1 MRIGLIDGDL
11 SSKFTNILNIDL
23 MKINAYYKGRR
34 DIVSLLSKKDELSK
48 FSKLFYY
55 RDYPIG
61 LLPKEVL
68 DIPIIEVGG
77 EAFGLSLPEDIERCV
92 PDISFYIPV
101 LDKYMGNNPKTKV
114 YIKIR
119 MLKESSHIRLS
130 ANGKLCENIEK
141 SIDPR
146 SKNLSV
152 YDKNIAA
159 LDDWY
164 EILKELTYKS
174 DKQKRSI
181 STKFPIYI
189 KNEDFFRKINTFT
202 FNQYFSSFILDA
214 NCDDEL
220 YNIWR
225 KDINKTLKLRYK
237 FNCFTEPR
245 NYSNEEIIQT
255 ASKIVSR
262 DSFSQNSGYRFL
274 LYYERGTLPEPF
286 NTYIEIISR
295 WNHYKYMRENCKDF
309 SLIQYIKTY
318 CKLEEKDK
326 IKEAM
331 RLEPELKDILLEKR

>member
-11 SSKFTNILNIDL
+11 TSKFTNILNIDL

-68 DIPIIEVGG
+68 NIPIMEVGG

-101 LDKYMGNNPKTKV
+101 LDKYMGDNPRTKT
-114 YIKIR
+114 YIRIR
-119 MLKESSHIRLS
+119 TLRESCHVRLS

-146 SKNLSV
+146 FRGLAL
-152 YDKNIAA
+152 YDKDITV

-174 DKQKRSI
+174 DKQKRTI

-189 KNEDFFRKINTFT
+189 KNEDFYRKINTFI
-202 FNQYFSSFILDA
+202 FHQYFSSFILDA
-214 NCDDEL
+214 NCDDEVFD
-220 YNIWR
+220 IWV
-225 KDINKTLKLRYK
+225 KDVNKTLKLKYK

-245 NYSNEEIIQT
+245 SYSNEEIIQT

-262 DSFSQNSGYRFL
+262 ASFSQSNGYHFL

-286 NTYIEIISR
+286 NTYVEIISR
-295 WNHYKYMRENCKDF
+295 WNHYCRAESVGEDNT
-309 SLIQYIKTY
+309 LIQYVKTR
-318 CKLEEKDK
+318 CKVEEKNK

-331 RLEPELKDILLEKR
+331 RLEPALKDILLGKR